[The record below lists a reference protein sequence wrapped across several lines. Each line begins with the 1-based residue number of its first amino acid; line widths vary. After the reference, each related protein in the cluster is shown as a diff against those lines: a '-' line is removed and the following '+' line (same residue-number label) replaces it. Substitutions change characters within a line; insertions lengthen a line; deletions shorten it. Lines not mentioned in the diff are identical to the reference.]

1 MIIKKHIYLSIIL
14 FFFLVLAIVFS
25 LKVGSV
31 SITFSEIIAI
41 LQGAITENRSIL
53 MNIRLPRVIFS
64 VLSGINLALSGLFL
78 QIVLKNPM
86 ADPGI
91 LGISSGAALGAT
103 LVMLVLPVSVGLVPL
118 VAFLGGILTFI
129 TILFLAWEK
138 NLTPINMVLSGVAVN
153 AIIGGIQSLIMIAF
167 SDKLQGVITWL
178 HGDLSGKE
186 WQEVGILLSYSLPI
200 IILSIFMIE
209 KMNILNLPD
218 KTIYSLGVN
227 LRRNRMIIATISVF
241 LAGVTISQVG
251 LISFVGLIV
260 PHISKLLV
268 GGNMKKL
275 FPCTILIGGLVTTIA
290 DLLARII
297 ISPLEIPIGTIMSVL
312 GGPFFLYLLSKQKR
326 G

>member
-1 MIIKKHIYLSIIL
+1 MKHIYLSIML
-14 FFFLVLAIVFS
+14 FLFLVLAIVFS

-31 SITFSEIIAI
+31 SITFSEINAI

-53 MNIRLPRVIFS
+53 INIRLPRVFFS

-118 VAFLGGILTFI
+118 VAFFGGILTFI

-167 SDKLQGVITWL
+167 SDQLQGVITWL

-186 WQEVGILLSYSLPI
+186 WQEVGVLLSYSLPI
-200 IILSIFMIE
+200 IIFSIFMIE

>member
-218 KTIYSLGVN
+218 KTVYSLGVN

>member
-1 MIIKKHIYLSIIL
+1 MIIKKYIYLSIIL

-53 MNIRLPRVIFS
+53 INIRLPRVIFS

-118 VAFLGGILTFI
+118 VAFFGGILTFI

-227 LRRNRMIIATISVF
+227 LRRNRMIVATISVF

>member
-1 MIIKKHIYLSIIL
+1 MIVMKHIYLSIML
-14 FFFLVLAIVFS
+14 FLFLVLAIVFS

-31 SITFSEIIAI
+31 SITFSEINAI

-53 MNIRLPRVIFS
+53 INIRLPRVFFS

-118 VAFLGGILTFI
+118 VAFFGGILTFI

-167 SDKLQGVITWL
+167 SDQLQGVITWL

-186 WQEVGILLSYSLPI
+186 WQEVGVLLSYSLPI
-200 IILSIFMIE
+200 IIFSIFMIE